1 MTREI
6 NARISVTEPVG
17 RAIEE
22 VKTILFRP
30 FSLEKWLIIGFC
42 AWLAYLGGSGGG
54 PGGGGGGGGRQ
65 HNNDWSEA
73 GKVMTQAKDF
83 VINNL
88 NWIIPVAC
96 IGITVVILLWFVLLW
111 LRSRGQ
117 FMFLHCVAQNKAEVQ
132 IPWTKYGPHG
142 NSLFLFRIAFGLISF
157 VVVVLYILIAGLCIF
172 ALAAGSSQG
181 LKIVTVIGLIFGVL
195 GFILL
200 IIAIALVKKFM
211 LDFVV
216 PIMFLRATSC
226 VAAWRE
232 FLHILSARKGAF
244 FLYILFQMVIG
255 IAISALF
262 LTVALVTCCCAC
274 CFLAIP
280 YIGTVFMLPVLVFK
294 RAYSLHYLRQFG
306 SDFDVF
312 SPKMEPNENIAAL

>member
-17 RAIEE
+17 RAIKE
-22 VKTILFRP
+22 VKAILFRP

-42 AWLAYLGGSGGG
+42 AWLAYLGGGGGPSGGG
-54 PGGGGGGGGRQ
+54 GQ
-65 HNNDWSEA
+65 HHNNDWSEVE
-73 GKVMTQAKDF
+73 KVMTQAKEF

-88 NWIIPVAC
+88 VWIVPLVC
-96 IGITVVILLWFVLLW
+96 FGITVVILISLVLTW
-111 LRSRGQ
+111 LNSRGQ
-117 FMFLHCVAQNKAEVQ
+117 FMFLHCVARNKAEVQ

-142 NSLFLFRIAFGLISF
+142 NSLFLFKIALGLISF
-157 VVVVLYILIAGLCIF
+157 IVIVLYITAVAVGVIALANGLDSQIGAVMGAILGFLGFVLLCI
-172 ALAAGSSQG
+172 
-181 LKIVTVIGLIFGVL
+181 VIILI
-195 GFILL
+195 
-200 IIAIALVKKFM
+200 KKFT

-216 PIMFLRATSC
+216 PIMFLRTSSC

-232 FLHILSARKGAF
+232 FREILSARKGAF
-244 FLYILFQMVIG
+244 FLYILFQIVLG
-255 IAISALF
+255 IAISALI
-262 LTVALVTCCCAC
+262 LTFALVTCCCAC

-280 YIGTVFMLPVLVFK
+280 YIGTVVLLPVLVFK

-312 SPKMEPNENIAAL
+312 FSKIEPNGNVAAL